1 MSTHQSYPVEVEWT
15 GAGPSGTSSY
25 PSYSRDNEVRMGS
38 KAVILGSAEPSL
50 RGDPDRV
57 SAEELLV
64 GAVAQCHMLWFLHV
78 AAEGG
83 VVVRGYLDRAI
94 GTVHVEAAGTGVFTE
109 IVLRPRVRVDGAA
122 VNDEIVARLHRDA
135 HDHCPISR
143 SVKFPVHIRPVPLG
157 HEHSEHGADSGGALP
172 AI

>member
-1 MSTHQSYPVEVEWT
+1 MTTHQSYPVEVEWT
-15 GAGPSGTSSY
+15 GAGSSGTSSY
-25 PSYSRDNEVRMGS
+25 PAYSRDNEVRMGS

-50 RGDPDRV
+50 HGDPDRV
-57 SAEELLV
+57 SPEELLV
-64 GAVAQCHMLWFLHV
+64 GAVAQCHMLWFLH
-78 AAEGG
+78 AAAQAD

-122 VNDEIVARLHRDA
+122 VNDEMVARLHRDA

-143 SVKFPVHIRPVPLG
+143 SLKFPVHIRPVPLG
-157 HEHSEHGADSGGALP
+157 HDHNEVKAAGAGALP
-172 AI
+172 PI